1 MTAVN
6 KTFGWGMSGCVAALA
21 LVLNVGVASA
31 QQKAPDAPAKDAVK
45 STTPPA
51 PAVKAPAAKD
61 AKAPA
66 KDVKAPVAK
75 APAAKAAA
83 ACKTVKVQADCES
96 RKEDCDW
103 IGEAAIT
110 KGPNAGKKQA
120 AYCRS
125 LPKKAAPAKDKAAPV
140 KEKAAAPA
148 KAPAPAAAK
157 APAAPAPAAKAP
169 APAAQPAPAPAPA
182 PKN

>member
-6 KTFGWGMSGCVAALA
+6 KTIGWGMSACVAALA
-21 LVLNVGVASA
+21 LALNVGVASA
-31 QQKAPDAPAKDAVK
+31 QQKAPDPKDAAK

-61 AKAPA
+61 
-66 KDVKAPVAK
+66 VKAPVAK
-75 APAAKAAA
+75 APATKAPP
-83 ACKTVKVQADCES
+83 ACKTLKAEADCVG
-96 RKEDCDW
+96 RKDDCDW
-103 IGEAAIT
+103 IAEAAIT

-125 LPKKAAPAKDKAAPV
+125 LPKKAAPKAA
-140 KEKAAAPA
+140 A
-148 KAPAPAAAK
+148 KAPAAPAPAAK

-169 APAAQPAPAPAPA
+169 APAAQPAPAPAAKAPAPA